1 MKYSQGFFSVSRVL
15 KDWYTVQTSGLD
27 VSGLASFADKCT
39 HNVQITK
46 HDQIV
51 PLLAGF
57 ACDSVPTDIRN
68 FLLLKCAEF
77 CGRRSIG
84 TSEDQSMRSL
94 ADHVVSR
101 LSFKMITEPVL
112 YKVFDADEK
121 TICRVTRTS
130 SRYIQ
135 YKDAIEKFY
144 PQLFEAY
151 RK

>member
-1 MKYSQGFFSVSRVL
+1 MKYSQGFFSVSGVL

-46 HDQIV
+46 YDQIV

-101 LSFKMITEPVL
+101 LSFKMITEPAL
-112 YKVFDADEK
+112 YAAFDADEK
-121 TICRVTRTS
+121 TIHRVTRTS
-130 SRYIQ
+130 SRYRQ
-135 YKDAIEKFY
+135 YRNAIEEFY

-151 RK
+151 CK